1 MLNVSE
7 SLWNVGNGVMPI
19 FGRLGLIHAGGKGLC
34 KHALKFSQT
43 EGIEI

>member
-7 SLWNVGNGVMPI
+7 FSWNFGNVVLPI
-19 FGRLGLIHAGGKGLC
+19 FGRLCLIHAGGRGLC
-34 KHALKFSQT
+34 KHALNFSQT